1 MRIFLGKLCD
11 LDGGAACTNDDD
23 GDEDNGVDA
32 AEWVG
37 RARASERARASY
49 AKMRT
54 QKPVATS
61 GRQSRGRR
69 RRREGPVSDDAGMHA
84 RRPTDRR
91 HLAPRARDET
101 GWRRRRRWGERMS
114 GDPLRGEGSA
124 RDPKEEERGGGE
136 RERPHRRS
144 VAGPF
149 PALAGLPPPGLLLGR
164 LLPPPFARRRRRR
177 RGVFVRPSVRSLI
190 ERAKVQGGNC
200 PACCDYGC
208 LAVTYGRRAEGEE
221 GERAAGKRVS

>member
-1 MRIFLGKLCD
+1 MTAAPLAPMMMTATKTTASTPPSGLGGC
-11 LDGGAACTNDDD
+11 
-23 GDEDNGVDA
+23 E
-32 AEWVG
+32 
-37 RARASERARASY
+37 RASERASERARASY

-177 RGVFVRPSVRSLI
+177 RAASSSVRPSAHSSSGQKFKGAIVL
-190 ERAKVQGGNC
+190 
-200 PACCDYGC
+200 PAATT
-208 LAVTYGRRAEGEE
+208 AV
-221 GERAAGKRVS
+221 SQ